1 MTIDLSG
8 NPFFLDDE
16 AIQWVEHTRAAM
28 TTEEKVG
35 QLFCVLYKTGSPEEV
50 EHVSRILKPGGAM
63 YRPIP
68 LERAVA
74 LTNALNSRSTIP
86 LLLAANLE
94 KGGNGIVQEG
104 TLLGSPMEIAATDD
118 ASMAT
123 LLGEVCARE
132 AQAVGANWSFAPIVD
147 IDSNFRNPITNTRT
161 YGSDPE
167 RVRRMGLNYML
178 AVQRSGMA
186 ACVKHFPGDGQDE
199 RDQHLVSSINS
210 MSVEQWD
217 ATYGQIYSACI
228 AQGALSIMVGHI
240 LQPAYTR
247 LINPA
252 IRDRDILP
260 ASLCPELLQG
270 LLRER
275 LGFNGLIVTD
285 ATTMAGFTLAMSRRH
300 AVPAAIQAGCDMFL
314 FCRNLEED
322 YRFMLDGVTQGIIT
336 PERLDAA
343 VTRILGMKAA
353 LGLHKGVPNVDAQAA
368 AKVVGCP
375 PHRAWARKCADQA
388 ITLVKEEPGVLPL
401 TTAKYKRILCYALE
415 SGGGVSQYS
424 VKEGACQYIF
434 AKLAERGFQ
443 VEMFSPPQGSEGFTP
458 PMSAVTEEFDLIL
471 YVANLATKS
480 NQTVVRIEWAQPMGA
495 NCMHYLHDVP
505 TVFVSLENPY
515 HLLDA
520 PRVRT
525 YINTYSSNTMALDS
539 LVDKL
544 TGLDTFRGISPVDAF
559 CGKWDT
565 RL

>member
-1 MTIDLSG
+1 MTIDLST
-8 NPFFLDDE
+8 NPFFLDRE
-16 AIQWVEHTRAAM
+16 AIQWVEDTLAAM
-28 TTEEKVG
+28 STEEKVG
-35 QLFCVLYKTGSPEEV
+35 QLFCVLYKTGDAEEV
-50 EHVSRILKPGGAM
+50 EQVSRILQPGGAM
-63 YRPIP
+63 YRSIP
-68 LERAVA
+68 LARAAA
-74 LTNALNSRSTIP
+74 LTNTLNKRSAIP

-104 TLLGSPMEIAATDD
+104 TLMASPMEIAATDD
-118 ASMAT
+118 ETMAAK
-123 LLGEVCARE
+123 LGEVCARE
-132 AQAVGANWSFAPIVD
+132 ARAVGANWSFAPIVD
-147 IDSNFRNPITNTRT
+147 IDANFRNPITNTRT
-161 YGSDPE
+161 YGADPE
-167 RVRRMGLNYML
+167 RVRRMGLSYL
-178 AVQRSGMA
+178 SAVQQAGMA

-199 RDQHLVSSINS
+199 RDQHLVSSVNT
-210 MSVEQWD
+210 MSVAQWD
-217 ATYGQIYSACI
+217 ATYGKIYSACI
-228 AQGALSIMVGHI
+228 ARGARSIMVGHI

-247 LINPA
+247 LLNPA
-252 IRDRDILP
+252 IRDQDILP
-260 ASLCPELLQG
+260 ASLSPELLQG
-270 LLRER
+270 LLRGK

-285 ATTMAGFTLAMSRRH
+285 ATTMAGFTLAMSRRR

-322 YRFMLDGVTQGIIT
+322 YRFMLDGVAQGVIT
-336 PERLDAA
+336 PERLNDA
-343 VTRILGMKAA
+343 VKRILALKAS
-353 LGLHKGVPNVDAQAA
+353 LGLHKGVPKVDTEAA
-368 AKVVGCP
+368 ARIVGCP
-375 PHRAWARKCADQA
+375 RHLAWARECADRA

-401 TTAKYKRILCYALE
+401 TTQKYRRILCYALE

-434 AKLAERGFQ
+434 SRLAEKGFQ
-443 VEMFSPPQGSEGFTP
+443 VELFTPPQGMEGCTP
-458 PMSAVTEEFDLIL
+458 PMSAVTEHFDLIL

-505 TVFVSLENPY
+505 TIFVSLENPY

-525 YINTYSSNTMALDS
+525 YINTYSSNAMALDS

-544 TGLDTFRGISPVDAF
+544 TGTAPFCGVSPVDPF